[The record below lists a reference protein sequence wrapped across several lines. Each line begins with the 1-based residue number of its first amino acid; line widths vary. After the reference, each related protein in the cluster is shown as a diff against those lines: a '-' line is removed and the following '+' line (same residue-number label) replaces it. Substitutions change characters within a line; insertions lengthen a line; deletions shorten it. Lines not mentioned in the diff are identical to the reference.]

1 MPIHSNETT
10 SIHGDLL
17 EQLSPDWLTDATDQ
31 RRSALKTAG
40 TRMPAWFEQAPAE
53 KQQALQQS
61 FTASFIAQTRLD
73 KTMSALQDIDSFAA
87 PLLTRALKER
97 FSVDLDVNKTLICLR
112 KPLKVSALEVEF
124 GDFEA
129 MKLSL
134 LQAALHNFEASE
146 CEEGAFHHTSGFMT
160 ETSTPGEFQALA
172 VNLTIRQFLTLCRSL
187 DIGAQYQTCVQAFF
201 QAPTPPGQT
210 SLCEQFIASQK
221 AALRAAAEM
230 ALLKQDIQPED
241 YTMILAVINGE
252 RCPWV
257 GKKQV
262 WLQDLQLMKRRMTG
276 CIVFTFAEK
285 FHPVDEFIVYIPHD
299 PQHPLKRYTS
309 SQMREVFKCR
319 FTERDTADTTQPTAY
334 QRFFSQFVAYTDHPW
349 FFSQFS
355 QPAADSPGDPV
366 RSIWFKVLQYTP
378 PLSSFTRIKALPPQS
393 QGRREPVDDPFL
405 APTTIA
411 RVGLEGL
418 WMHSID
424 PWTYLYEQNR
434 DKVIADARYHAV
446 PSADV
451 DARVRAEKIN
461 HLLELG
467 LLGLN
472 LVSIFVPV
480 LGEIMMVA
488 MAGQLLYETVEGV
501 VEWNEGDRQ
510 TAKAH
515 LIDVAENLAMIAAM
529 GAGGKVL
536 GKLTAVK
543 PEPLIEEL
551 EPIRLPDGTSRLW
564 RPDLKVYEQSRALP
578 AHALPDASGQYKV
591 DGRTFIRLR
600 GKVYETNWDE
610 SMRKWRIRHPDNPAA
625 HQPLLEHNGYG
636 AWRHSLERP
645 LQWDRLTLLRR
656 LGHITDAL
664 TDTQLLEVADS
675 IDLGDNALRKIHLD
689 HLPPPPELLDALR
702 MIGKDTVSITPDNP
716 LVDRLRRECP
726 GLSEAAAKQVI
737 LDADPADLARLHGT
751 GRVPLRMLE
760 EGRWYARQGRVNQA
774 FAGLRAATMNSADS
788 RWLALHA
795 LERLSGWHDSVRLEI
810 REGGVNGPLLDAV
823 GSENATRC
831 SYVLKNG
838 PAYQAFDSHAGTIKS
853 EVGEGDNFFAS
864 IAHALPDDVRKALD
878 LPAVDPGASLQQAVI
893 DSARKHR
900 GELTQR
906 LASRIGD
913 NRSFKP
919 PVRISERKLGYY
931 ASGGTQGVISSLV
944 TRARDTYPGLTDQ
957 QASAFILNQ
966 QRAGKTQK
974 QIHNHL
980 LTLQREWQQLV
991 STLDQWVADSPPQT
1005 ALQELLD
1012 TRTATADNIKK
1023 CWHNA
1028 PLAEEQ
1034 PALRSLELRCDD
1046 PLPALSADFS
1056 HVRNLNLH
1064 GRSVTNA
1071 SLPVL
1076 LESFPNLEELT
1087 INATGSGFTDLPEAL
1102 AHMQQ
1107 LRRLTLS
1114 CAEPLSA
1121 QTPARLTELTRLEQ
1135 LNVYF
1140 PGNAPVTLDLSRMQN
1155 LQQLTVNAAG
1165 MSEWPAGIL
1174 ELPGLQHVDFK
1185 RTRISTVPA
1194 AMYDG
1199 AHDRLWSG
1207 LSLEWSNFSREDF
1220 TPAYEYLN
1228 SRPQHLMDQQEMVGA
1243 YCTAQLR
1250 RLSAGMADSMV
1261 VMASRFF
1268 EQWRSVQ
1275 AQYQAIEV
1283 LSEQYA
1289 LLDQRL
1295 REWVDLAASE
1305 GLGPEVVTH
1314 RSTAGGFIKECW
1326 RNGAFKRYGASAN
1339 AQVLD
1344 LSNLQLHALPEL
1356 PDGAFTEV
1364 KRLFMTGIN
1373 VNAEQVRGFVRRFSE
1388 LESLDLSGNGLT
1400 VVPIGPGDL
1409 PRLRRLSLTSNGI
1422 VDGPATAQS
1431 LASLPALEYLDLRSN
1446 PLEALDVTGLT
1457 RLKALSLSGTLL
1469 EHWPTGAQDLP
1480 QLEWLDLSNTEI
1492 QSLPEAVLQHEVLL
1506 KTDLSDTQLT
1516 RQAQTELATAR
1527 QSHENHL
1534 GLPVGTLSRFAS
1546 QRVPIGFPPAESG
1559 FSIARHLLPLPEIA
1573 AVGDLDNFAPR
1584 LQRINPALSLEQARA
1599 TIDVWRYAGESEAQI
1614 SARLCAWDQ
1623 RADALIRRLNGWLFT
1638 REMQGPGWKASAQ
1651 SRRQGALRILECWG
1665 EGLMAEG
1672 AVAEHTLNL
1681 SGVHLGDLPELAEVF
1696 SHVDTLDLSGVRF
1709 SEQGCNV
1716 FLQAFPRLRRLNL
1729 NGNALV
1735 SVPKSVRLMTTLE
1748 RLELSGNHLNDASQL
1763 QVSLGHLE
1771 QLNDLDLSTNG
1782 LHSFDVRPFPRL
1794 ESLDMF
1800 NNHLFDWP
1808 SGVLEAPRLR
1818 SLNLAGNGLMSIPAG
1833 ALDGSHD
1840 TLMEGT
1846 DLSEN
1851 FNLTRESLLS
1861 LRDYREAGQR
1871 DTVLGLSRTEL
1882 DNLLREESGEGSEE
1896 SDGFQP
1902 DEVLPDEPVDAAQRA
1917 WWLADATPT
1926 QKQNWSQ
1933 LAAQANRGA
1942 FFHLL
1947 ARLRE
1952 TKEFRLTRADL
1963 TRRVWTVI
1971 DAAAGNPELRDLVF
1985 AISRTHDTC
1994 SDGRLLTFS
2003 TLENAV
2009 FLHEAVLDIPAGNTM
2024 QRGRALLR
2032 LSRQQFR
2039 LGRVDQLARRATP
2052 ATGPD
2057 EVEVRLGYRIGLT
2070 RGWNDGL
2077 ELPGQPKYMAY
2088 PSGVTAEQ
2096 LADARSQIIEAER
2109 GDGFLADLIQRD
2121 YWLDFL
2127 RERQP
2132 EAFRQLDETLKRI
2145 QEQALER
2152 ISVEGLDYDDP
2163 VYQASLNDG
2172 KHAHSAGLI
2181 ELSRQEVEQLAETD
2195 SSEPKPGSS
2204 RSLTGA

>member
-1 MPIHSNETT
+1 MPTHSSENT
-10 SIHGDLL
+10 SIHSDLL
-17 EQLSPDWLTDATDQ
+17 QQLSPDWLTDATDQ
-31 RRSALKTAG
+31 RRSALKTSS
-40 TRMPAWFEQAPAE
+40 TRMPAWFEQAPGD
-53 KQQALQQS
+53 KQQELKQS

-112 KPLKVSALEVEF
+112 KPLRVSALTVEV

-146 CEEGAFHHTSGFMT
+146 CEEGAFHHTSAFVT

-187 DIGAQYQTCVQAFF
+187 DIGAQYQTCVKAFF
-201 QAPTPPGQT
+201 QAPTPQGQT

-221 AALRAAAEM
+221 AALRAAADM
-230 ALLKQDIQPED
+230 ALLKQDIEPED
-241 YTMILAVINGE
+241 YTMILSVINGE

-257 GKKQV
+257 GRKQV

-276 CIVFTFAEK
+276 CMVFTLCEK
-285 FHPVDEFIVYIPHD
+285 FRPVDEFIVYIPHD

-309 SQMREVFKCR
+309 SQLREVFKRR
-319 FTERDTADTTQPTAY
+319 FTERDTADAAQPTAY
-334 QRFFSQFVAYTDHPW
+334 QRFFSQFVAYSDHPW

-366 RSIWFKVLQYTP
+366 RSTLFKAIQNLPPFSPVL
-378 PLSSFTRIKALPPQS
+378 RIKELPPAP

-405 APTTIA
+405 APSAIA
-411 RVGLEGL
+411 RIGLEGL
-418 WMHSID
+418 WADGID

-434 DKVIADARYHAV
+434 DKVIADARHHAV
-446 PSADV
+446 PSADI
-451 DARVRAEKIN
+451 DARVRAEKLN
-461 HLLELG
+461 HLLEAG
-467 LLGLN
+467 MLGLN
-472 LVSIFVPV
+472 LVSMFVPV
-480 LGEIMMVA
+480 LGEIMMVV

-501 VEWNEGDRQ
+501 VEWSEGDRQ
-510 TAKAH
+510 SAKAH
-515 LIDVAENLAMIAAM
+515 LIDVAENLAMIAVM
-529 GAGGKVL
+529 GAGGRAL

-543 PEPLIEEL
+543 PEPLVEGL
-551 EPIRLPDGTSRLW
+551 EPVELPDGTRRLW
-564 RPDLKVYEQSRALP
+564 RPDLKAYEQSRALP
-578 AHALPDASGQYKV
+578 ADAVPDDSGLHRV

-600 GKVYETNWDE
+600 GKVYEASRDE
-610 SMRKWRIRHPDNPAA
+610 SIRKWRIKHPDDPAA
-625 HQPLLEHNGYG
+625 YQPQLEHNGYG

-664 TDTQLLEVADS
+664 TDAQLLEVADS

-689 HLPPPPELLDALR
+689 HLPPPPELIDALR
-702 MIGKDTVSITPDNP
+702 LIGKDTVSITPDNP

-726 GLSEAAAKQVI
+726 GLSEAAAKQVV

-751 GRVPLRMLE
+751 GRVPLKMLE
-760 EGRWYARQGRVNQA
+760 EGRWHARQGRVNQA
-774 FAGLRAATMNSADS
+774 FASLRAATMNSADS

-795 LERLSGWHDSVRLEI
+795 LEKLPGWRDSVRLEV
-810 REGGVNGPLLDAV
+810 REGGVSGPLLDAV
-823 GSENATRC
+823 GSENATRR
-831 SYVLKNG
+831 SYVVKNG
-838 PAYQAFDSHAGTIKS
+838 PAFQAFDNHAGAIKN
-853 EVGEGDNFFAS
+853 EAGEGDNFFTS

-893 DSARKHR
+893 DSAREHR

-906 LASRIGD
+906 LARRIGN

-919 PVRISERKLGYY
+919 PVRISERRLGYY
-931 ASGGTQGVISSLV
+931 ASGGTQGVMPSLV
-944 TRARDTYPGLTDQ
+944 TRVRDIYPGLNDQ
-957 QASAFILNQ
+957 QAMAFILDQ
-966 QRAGKTQK
+966 LRAGKTQT
-974 QIHNHL
+974 QIRHHL

-991 STLDQWVADSPPQT
+991 STLDQWSADSPSQT
-1005 ALQELLD
+1005 TLQGLLD
-1012 TRTATADNIKK
+1012 TRKATADKIKK

-1034 PALRSLELRCDD
+1034 PALRSLELRCDE
-1046 PLPALSADFS
+1046 PLPAPLADFS

-1076 LESFPNLEELT
+1076 LDSFPNLEELT
-1087 INATGSGFTDLPEAL
+1087 INATGSGFTELPDAL

-1114 CAEPLSA
+1114 CTEPLSA
-1121 QTPARLTELTRLEQ
+1121 QTPARLAELTRLEQ
-1135 LNVYF
+1135 LGVYF
-1140 PGNAPVTLDLSRMQN
+1140 PGNAPVTLDLSRLQN

-1174 ELPGLQHVDFK
+1174 ELPGLQQVDLK
-1185 RTRISTVPA
+1185 RTRIRTVPA
-1194 AMYDG
+1194 SMYDG
-1199 AHDRLWSG
+1199 AHDRLWPG
-1207 LSLEWSNFSREDF
+1207 LSVEWSNFSREDF

-1228 SRPQHLMDQQEMVGA
+1228 SRPQHLMDLQEMVGA

-1250 RLSAGMADSMV
+1250 RLSAGMADSMLV
-1261 VMASRFF
+1261 ISSRFF
-1268 EQWRSVQ
+1268 EQWHSAHAR
-1275 AQYQAIEV
+1275 YQAIEV

-1295 REWVDLAASE
+1295 RDWAGQAVPE

-1314 RSTAGGFIKECW
+1314 RSTAGGYIKECW
-1326 RNGAFKRYGASAN
+1326 RNGAFNRHGISTT
-1339 AQVLD
+1339 AQVLE
-1344 LSNLQLHALPEL
+1344 LSNLQLHTLPEL
-1356 PDGAFTEV
+1356 PDGAFTHV
-1364 KRLFMTGIN
+1364 RHLFMTGIN
-1373 VNAEQVRGFVRRFSE
+1373 VNAEQVRGFVRQFSE

-1400 VVPIGPGDL
+1400 DVPIAPGDL
-1409 PRLRRLSLTSNGI
+1409 PRLRRLSLTDNNI
-1422 VDGPATAQS
+1422 VDGPATAQN
-1431 LASLPALEYLDLRSN
+1431 LASLTALEYLNLRSN
-1446 PLEALDVTGLT
+1446 PLQALDVTGLT
-1457 RLKALSLSGTLL
+1457 RLKALSLRNTML

-1480 QLEWLDLSNTEI
+1480 QLEWLDLRYTEI
-1492 QSLPEAVLQHEVLL
+1492 QSLPEAVLHHEVLL
-1506 KTDLSDTQLT
+1506 KTELSDTQLT
-1516 RQAQTELATAR
+1516 LQAQTELATAR
-1527 QSHENHL
+1527 QLHEPRL
-1534 GLPVGTLSRFAS
+1534 GLSPGTLSRFAS

-1584 LQRINPALSLEQARA
+1584 LQRINTALSMEQASE
-1599 TIDVWRYAGESEAQI
+1599 TIDVWRNAGLSEAQI
-1614 SARLCAWDQ
+1614 SERLSNWDQ

-1638 REMQGPGWKASAQ
+1638 REVQGHGWKASAQ

-1665 EGLMAEG
+1665 EGLMVEG
-1672 AVAEHTLNL
+1672 DVAEHTLSL
-1681 SGVHLGDLPELAEVF
+1681 SGVHLGDLPELAQVF

-1716 FLQAFPRLRRLNL
+1716 FLQAFPQLRALSL

-1735 SVPKSVRLMTTLE
+1735 SVPESVRLMTKLE
-1748 RLELSGNHLNDASQL
+1748 RLELSGNRLDDASQL
-1763 QVSLGHLE
+1763 PVSLGRLE

-1782 LHSFDVRPFPRL
+1782 LHSFDVTPFPRL
-1794 ESLDMF
+1794 ESLDMY
-1800 NNHLFDWP
+1800 NNNLFEWP
-1808 SGVLEAPRLR
+1808 RGVLEAPLLR
-1818 SLNLAGNGLMSIPAG
+1818 SLNLAGNRLASIPAG

-1840 TLMEGT
+1840 ALMEGT

-1851 FNLTRESLLS
+1851 FDLTRQSLES

-1882 DNLLREESGEGSEE
+1882 DNLLEEESQEGSEE
-1896 SDGFQP
+1896 SDGFEP
-1902 DEVLPDEPVDAAQRA
+1902 DEVLPDEPVDAAQSA
-1917 WWLADATPT
+1917 QWLADATPEQLALRT
-1926 QKQNWSQ
+1926 QTWSQ
-1933 LAAQANRGA
+1933 LAAEPDNGA

-1947 ARLRE
+1947 ERLRDSR
-1952 TKEFRLTRADL
+1952 EFKLARADL
-1963 TRRVWTVI
+1963 TRRVWTVM
-1971 DAAAGNPELRDLVF
+1971 DAAAGNAELREMLF
-1985 AISRTHDTC
+1985 ASSNTHGTC
-1994 SDGRLLTFS
+1994 VDGRILTFS
-2003 TLENAV
+2003 ELESAVFSHNAV
-2009 FLHEAVLDIPAGNTM
+2009 LEIPPGNIAR
-2024 QRGRALLR
+2024 RGQALLR
-2032 LSRQQFR
+2032 LSRQLFR
-2039 LGRVDQLARRATP
+2039 LNKVDALAKRAKT

-2070 RGWNDGL
+2070 RGWHDGL
-2077 ELPGQPKYMAY
+2077 ELPGQPAHMTFQ
-2088 PSGVTAEQ
+2088 SGVSAEQ
-2096 LADARSQIIEAER
+2096 LAVARAKVIEAEN
-2109 GDGFLADLIQRD
+2109 GDDFLVYLIQRD
-2121 YWLDFL
+2121 YWLAFL

-2132 EAFRQLDETLKRI
+2132 EALRQMDEARL
-2145 QEQALER
+2145 QEIREDEAVEVDD
-2152 ISVEGLDYDDP
+2152 SVYEDRYYTRQNARS
-2163 VYQASLNDG
+2163 VR
-2172 KHAHSAGLI
+2172 LI
-2181 ELSRQEVEQLAETD
+2181 ELSRQEIEQLAETD

-2204 RSLTGA
+2204 RSLSGA